1 MNTLSEELQEQEY
14 LGYWWLPVMDKP
26 KKNEQA

>member
-14 LGYWWLPVMDKP
+14 LGYWWLPVKDG
-26 KKNEQA
+26 QAHEE